1 MPRESCDKSA
11 KDILNCFFRPKE
23 VIGYSLGDFS
33 GNWDNL
39 EGLVDQ
45 WWKAYKEWERQ
56 DTLVAAYQ
64 EQRLTVKG
72 TSNLGTKAEMGDGK
86 GDQVGA
92 RVQAGAQQA
101 GKPAAYDAKAQWPRY
116 NVPDAPEV
124 EWPTNATNFPYPIN
138 KTNISII
145 RRLNPKVFKP
155 DVGVSQKTNLG
166 YHDLSALLLNPNAP
180 ISKQQYKGFAPGQI
194 YVFMPLSFA
203 VDQAVFQNINML
215 AKLHREERKSFYNK
229 VTDIRSHMTR
239 IKLIAEHDMATN
251 FVKVGTSYSTGLPK
265 FKYTITGQ
273 TDISVRDEAAGVVPA
288 GTFQSTL
295 TDFKIDNALNPGF
308 KSNVTD
314 YPNLATDYPD
324 LKPAPRVKLLGWLK
338 TELKP
343 VTGPPAPTLHPNVL
357 EQKVKS
363 LLNDQKARNRLSTA
377 MKPLAVPTD
386 ANLAFYIELI
396 LNKAGS
402 KTKQT
407 YTTTA
412 AIFQARQTAALNFQ
426 TLVLGEIMR
435 YAEVTIAYRQ
445 HAGNFPKFAVWE
457 DNKWIVGTVNAQNVW
472 TAKNPAETFADK
484 PA

>member
-1 MPRESCDKSA
+1 VPRQSCDKSA
-11 KDILNCFFRPKE
+11 KDILNCFFFPLE
-23 VIGYSLGDFS
+23 VIGHSLGEFD

-72 TSNLGTKAEMGDGK
+72 TSEMGTKAEMGDSK
-86 GDQVGA
+86 GDTIEA
-92 RVQAGAQQA
+92 RVQAHVQQV
-101 GKPAAYDAKAQWPRY
+101 GKPADYDPKAQWPRY
-116 NVPDAPEV
+116 NVPGAPEV
-124 EWPTNATNFPYPIN
+124 EWPSEVTKFKYPIN
-138 KTNISII
+138 KTNISI
-145 RRLNPKVFKP
+145 RGRLKPDVFKP

-180 ISKQQYKGFAPGQI
+180 ISKQQYKGFNPGQV

-215 AKLHREERKSFYNK
+215 AKLCRAERPDFYKK
-229 VTDIRSHMTR
+229 VTDIRSKMTR

-251 FVKVGTSYSTGLPK
+251 FIMVGKSYSTGLPK
-265 FKYTITGQ
+265 FKYTLTAK
-273 TDISVRDEAAGVVPA
+273 TDISVRDEAAGLVPE

-295 TDFKIDNALNPGF
+295 TELKIEDALNPKF
-308 KSNVTD
+308 KSNQRD
-314 YPNLATDYPD
+314 YPTLAEDYPD
-324 LKPAPRVKLLGWLK
+324 LKPTPRSKLLVWLK
-338 TELKP
+338 GELKP
-343 VTGPPAPTLHPNVL
+343 VTGPPALTLRADEL
-357 EQKVKS
+357 ERKVKS
-363 LLNDQKARNRLSTA
+363 LLNAQKARGKLPA
-377 MKPLAVPTD
+377 VMKPSAVPTD
-386 ANLAFYIELI
+386 DNLAFYIELI
-396 LNKAGS
+396 LNRAGG

-412 AIFQARQTAALNFQ
+412 AIFQARQSAALSFQ

-435 YAEVTIAYRQ
+435 YAEVTIAYRH
-445 HAGNFPKFAVWE
+445 HAGDFPKFAQW
-457 DNKWIVGTVNAQNVW
+457 DGKQWIVGTVNAQNVW
-472 TAKNPAETFADK
+472 TAKNPTETFPDK